1 MKYWIAFFIGIV
13 LQAGYCRFSYGQSQD
28 TVALKIA
35 EIRGKL
41 AAAAND
47 SVKAYWQMELG
58 RKLLTD
64 KTSDEAIAL
73 LKEALIY
80 QERVKD
86 FKAITKVK
94 SLIGQGYNLKQD
106 LQHALGYLE
115 EAKTAAEQSGDKQLL
130 SASYSNLI
138 GTYNKAGNTAKGLDY
153 AQRLLALG
161 RKENSPKMMGTAYYF
176 TGYFYQLNGNV
187 EKAMQQF
194 TAALVQ
200 YEAARDTQ
208 MIASLQINMGE
219 YYAVT
224 GQQDSAKAY
233 YNRSLQTY
241 TRLKDKVKLA
251 ALYLRLG
258 ELYAA
263 DKDMKN
269 VTELSRKSL
278 ALAREMDNKELI
290 AYYGFSLERIRFIE
304 IFQSAPLVDNK
315 PVLSAA
321 QRKTLEDVVA
331 KMEVCQKD
339 YRKATVNYVELSKM
353 SQVLSYIK
361 QTLGDYEG
369 ALHDYTEYID
379 YKDSFASAD
388 NLKQF
393 AAIEAKHAFEKSR
406 DSLRLIE
413 EQKRIELQKEM
424 ELKALRFEYE
434 RKRVLAK
441 TEAERKQLLFEEA
454 LKRTTIEAEYTRNR
468 EAART
473 QYEQSLALAKAN
485 EEKERALSL
494 ARLRQSNNTRNMSL
508 LGAGVLLVLA
518 GVSVYGYTQKR
529 KDNRKIAHEKKR
541 SDDLLLNI
549 LPAEVADEL
558 KSSGQSVAQQYNHAT
573 VLFTDF
579 VGFTQASERLGVQ
592 ELVNELNIYF
602 TAFDRIM
609 EKYGLEKIKT
619 IGDAYLAVS
628 GLPVEK
634 DRHAQ
639 NAVRA
644 ALDIIEFVKWKRQE
658 GPYGLE
664 IRIGINSG
672 SLIAGIIGV
681 KKFAY
686 DIWGDTVNT
695 AARMEQSSAPG
706 KINVSGSTYE
716 LIKDDFV
723 CSYRGKIDAKNKG
736 ELDMYFVESALR
748 SNP

>member
-1 MKYWIAFFIGIV
+1 M
-13 LQAGYCRFSYGQSQD
+13 QAGCCGFSYGQSQD
-28 TVALKIA
+28 TTMLDIT
-35 EIRGKL
+35 EIRSKL
-41 AAAAND
+41 SAAAND
-47 SVKAYWQMELG
+47 SAKAYWQTELG

-64 KTSDEAIAL
+64 KTIDEAVAL
-73 LKEALIY
+73 LKEALAY

-94 SLIGQGYNLKQD
+94 TFIGQGYNVKQD
-106 LQHALGYLE
+106 LQNALSYLE
-115 EAKTAAEQSGDKQLL
+115 EARTSAERSGDKQLL
-130 SASYSNLI
+130 SASYSKLI
-138 GTYNKAGNTAKGLDY
+138 SAYNKAGNTAKGLDY
-153 AQRLLALG
+153 AQRLLNLG
-161 RKENSPKMMGTAYYF
+161 QKENSPKMMGTAYYF
-176 TGYFYQLNGNV
+176 TGYFYHLNGNMD
-187 EKAMQQF
+187 KAMQQYA
-194 TAALVQ
+194 AALVQ
-200 YEAARDTQ
+200 YGAARDTQ

-224 GQQDSAKAY
+224 GQLDSAKVY

-263 DKDMKN
+263 DNDMKSI
-269 VTELSRKSL
+269 TELSRKSL

-290 AYYGFSLERIRFIE
+290 AYYGFSLERIRCIE
-304 IFQSAPLVDNK
+304 IFKSAPLVDNK
-315 PVLSAA
+315 PVLNAA
-321 QRKTLEDVVA
+321 QRKTLENVVA
-331 KMEVCQKD
+331 KMEVCQRD
-339 YRKATVNYVELSKM
+339 YRKAGVNYVELSKM
-353 SQVLSYIK
+353 LQVLSYIK
-361 QTLGDYEG
+361 QALGDYEG

-393 AAIEAKHAFEKSR
+393 AAFEAKYAFEKSR
-406 DSLRLIE
+406 DSLRLLE
-413 EQKRIELQKEM
+413 EQKRIELEKEM
-424 ELKALRFEYE
+424 ELKAVRFEYE
-434 RKRVLAK
+434 KKRALAK
-441 TEAERKQLLFEEA
+441 TEAERKQLLFEEE
-454 LKRTTIEAEYTRNR
+454 LKRKAIETGYIRNR

-473 QYEQSLALAKAN
+473 QYEQRLALAKAT

-494 ARLRQSNNTRNMSL
+494 ARLRQSHNTRNMSL

-518 GVSVYGYTQKR
+518 GISVYGYTQKR
-529 KDNRKIAHEKKR
+529 KDNRKIASEKKR

-634 DRHAQ
+634 ELHAQ

-644 ALDIIEFVKWKRQE
+644 ALDIIEFVKQKKQD
-658 GPYGLE
+658 GPYGLD

-695 AARMEQSSAPG
+695 AARMEQSSTPG
-706 KINVSGSTYE
+706 KINISGSTYE
-716 LIKDDFV
+716 LVKDDFA
-723 CSYRGKIDAKNKG
+723 CSYRGRIDAKNKG
-736 ELDMYFVESALR
+736 ELDMYFVEGALR
-748 SNP
+748 SNH